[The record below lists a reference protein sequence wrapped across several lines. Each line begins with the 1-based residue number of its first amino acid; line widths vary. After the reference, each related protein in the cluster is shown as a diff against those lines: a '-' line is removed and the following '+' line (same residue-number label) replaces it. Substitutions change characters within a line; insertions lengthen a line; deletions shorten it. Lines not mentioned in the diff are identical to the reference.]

1 MAETLSTMMP
11 LRTVLPGF
19 SLPDAVTGRT
29 VSERDVT
36 GEKATLV
43 MFLCNHCPYVQ
54 HVLGEIG
61 RLASDYVG
69 RGVGV
74 VAINSNDVSKYPQDG
89 PERMRE
95 LAKAEGWEFPFLLD
109 ASQSVAK
116 AYQAACTPD
125 FFLFDADRKLFYRGQ
140 LDDSRPGS
148 GKPVTGQD
156 LRAALDSVLA
166 GGAPPAEQ
174 RPSAGCNIK
183 WKPGNAP
190 AYFE

>member
-1 MAETLSTMMP
+1 MVETLSTMMP
-11 LRTVLPGF
+11 LRTSLPGF
-19 SLPDAVTGRT
+19 SLTDAVTGRT
-29 VSERDVT
+29 VTERDIA
-36 GEKATLV
+36 GERATLV
-43 MFLCNHCPYVQ
+43 MFLCNHCPYVK

-61 RLASDYVG
+61 RLTSDYSG

-74 VAINSNDVSKYPQDG
+74 VAINSNDIAKYPQDG
-89 PERMRE
+89 PDHMKE
-95 LAKAEGWEFPFLLD
+95 LAKAEGWKFPFLLD

-125 FFLFDADRKLFYRGQ
+125 FFLFDEDRKLFYRGQ

-148 GKPVTGQD
+148 GKPVTGRD
-156 LRAALDSVLA
+156 LRAALDAALL
-166 GGAPPAEQ
+166 GGVPPAEQ

-190 AYFE
+190 AYFG